1 MSSSI
6 RYEELKKTLKNDSF
20 IVVKSPSDFGY
31 AKGAI
36 VHFIDETRINIIDKY
51 SGRYYYK
58 TPELG
63 SLYSNYVQSREAT
76 MSEIEWILAAEKMA
90 NDGDIFRKRQS
101 KGTSSTETNNYS
113 II

>member
-20 IVVKSPSDFGY
+20 IVVRSSSDLNYGM
-31 AKGAI
+31 GVI
-36 VHFIDETRINIIDKY
+36 VHYIDKNRINIIDKY
-51 SGRYYYK
+51 SGKYHYK
-58 TPELG
+58 THGLG
-63 SLYSNYVQSREAT
+63 SLYSNYVISREANK
-76 MSEIEWILAAEKMA
+76 SEIEWILAAEKMA

-101 KGTSSTETNNYS
+101 KGTSSTETNSYS

>member
-1 MSSSI
+1 MSTI

-20 IVVKSPSDFGY
+20 IVVKSPSDYGY
-31 AKGAI
+31 ATGVI

-51 SGRYYYK
+51 SGSYHYK
-58 TPELG
+58 THGLG
-63 SLYSNYVQSREAT
+63 SLYSNYVESREANL
-76 MSEIEWILAAEKMA
+76 SEIEWILAAEKLA

-101 KGTSSTETNNYS
+101 KGTSSAETNNYS